1 MRGTRGFTLIEV
13 LVALTI
19 MAIMAALGWQSIDT
33 MVRTQTL
40 TREQGQATQRL
51 SAGLEQWVRDL
62 DEVQTERTLPPG
74 LQYDG
79 LVLRL
84 LRRDSGDTAS
94 ASAGL
99 RVVAWAVRPGAE
111 RAEWTR
117 WQSRPVSDSALLRQ
131 AWDRAGLWARGGNV
145 ASDQGD
151 SATPVAPAD
160 RWQVFFH
167 RGGSWV
173 NPQSAADGGAAAP
186 PGQPTGLPDGVRV
199 VLEGLNAPG
208 LSGRLQ
214 RDWVQPGLIPSRS

>member
-1 MRGTRGFTLIEV
+1 MRAARGFTLIEV

-40 TREQGQATQRL
+40 TRDQSSATQRL

-62 DEVQTERTLPPG
+62 DELQADASLSPG

-84 LRRDSGDTAS
+84 VRRDGGETAS
-94 ASAGL
+94 DSTGL
-99 RVVAWAVRPGAE
+99 RVVAWTVRPGAE

-117 WQSRPVSDSALLRQ
+117 WQSPPVADSASLRQ
-131 AWDRAGLWARGGNV
+131 AWERAGLWARGGNT
-145 ASDQGD
+145 ATAQGD
-151 SATPVAPAD
+151 SATAVAPAEG
-160 RWQVFFH
+160 WQVFFH

-173 NPQSAADGGAAAP
+173 NPQSAADGGGGGSPSA
-186 PGQPTGLPDGVRV
+186 LPDGVRV
-199 VLEGLNAPG
+199 VLDGLRAPG

>member
-1 MRGTRGFTLIEV
+1 MRAARGFTLIEV

-40 TREQGQATQRL
+40 TREQSSSTQRL

-62 DEVQTERTLPPG
+62 DELQADASLSPG

-84 LRRDSGDTAS
+84 VRRDGADTAS
-94 ASAGL
+94 ASTGL

-117 WQSRPVSDSALLRQ
+117 WQSPPVTDSASLRQ
-131 AWDRAGLWARGGNV
+131 AWERAGLWARGGNT
-145 ASDQGD
+145 ASAQGD
-151 SATPVAPAD
+151 SATAVATAEG
-160 RWQVFFH
+160 WQVFFH

-173 NPQSAADGGAAAP
+173 NPQSAADAGGVGGGA
-186 PGQPTGLPDGVRV
+186 PTALPDGVRV
-199 VLEGLNAPG
+199 VLDGLNAPG